1 MMSSYL
7 LPLIFVPIPPVFRPG
22 RVDTQ
27 FLLKHGHQFGS
38 HVLFTPVDALLFR
51 TIGIADGSLECG
63 SFLCEDEFA
72 AMRRVRRLD
81 PEGQGG
87 GNPIWTPP
95 AAVISVAEPID
106 FSCQPAQGKI

>member
-1 MMSSYL
+1 MMTSYFTTFNIRTDSSGL
-7 LPLIFVPIPPVFRPG
+7 QTR

-72 AMRRVRRLD
+72 AMRRVRRSIQRGRVV
-81 PEGQGG
+81 E
-87 GNPIWTPP
+87 TP
-95 AAVISVAEPID
+95 SGRR
-106 FSCQPAQGKI
+106 QPL